1 MQDLL
6 HALHIEPRIMAAQVT
21 GFILLWILLAKY
33 LFKPVMALLKAREA
47 ELKAAYDKAA
57 EERGQAER
65 IRAEVEARLAE
76 IQAEDRAR
84 IQAAVAEAQSV
95 KDEMIAEARARA
107 EETLRR
113 GEEDLAR
120 ERQKILAEM
129 RAQTVDISLA
139 VAGKIIGESLDED
152 RHRRLVN
159 DFIDKLGSAKP

>member
-65 IRAEVEARLAE
+65 IRADVEARLAE

-139 VAGKIIGESLDED
+139 AAAKIIGESLDED

>member
-139 VAGKIIGESLDED
+139 AAGKIIGESLDED

>member
-1 MQDLL
+1 MQELL

-57 EERGQAER
+57 EDRGAAER
-65 IRAEVEARLAE
+65 IKAEVEARLADIE
-76 IQAEDRAR
+76 TEARSR

-95 KDEMIAEARARA
+95 KDEIVAEARARA
-107 EETLRR
+107 EATLRR
-113 GEEDLAR
+113 GEEELAR
-120 ERQKILAEM
+120 EREKILAEV
-129 RAQTVDISLA
+129 RAQTVDLSIA
-139 VAGKIIGESLDED
+139 AAGKVIGETLDEE

>member
-57 EERGQAER
+57 DERGQAER

-139 VAGKIIGESLDED
+139 AAGKIIGESLDED

-159 DFIDKLGSAKP
+159 DFIDKLGSAKT

>member
-139 VAGKIIGESLDED
+139 AAGKIIGESLDED

-159 DFIDKLGSAKP
+159 DFIDKLGSAKT

>member
-139 VAGKIIGESLDED
+139 AAAKIIGESLDED

-159 DFIDKLGSAKP
+159 DFIDKLGSAKT